1 MSDGENKG
9 ERSESYV
16 VLKLAAD
23 GKLAE
28 GDRELRPRGNNYYR
42 LLKIILRALGK
53 SGAARKCRREI
64 VFPHAGKTE
73 TATGG
78 TNEKIFIRNGE
89 QTLSESTNSE
99 FRKIAEE
106 LLKEIRSK
114 KDTGALAEFL
124 RSKNLEGF
132 VGKATCGHKSDL
144 QLEILDSGTGTPREL
159 GFSIKSYLGA
169 APTLVNA
176 SAATRLE
183 FRLCRNKETGSASTP
198 DMAELA
204 EKFNAM
210 RDELAGAKR
219 KYNWCALLGFLREHD
234 VRLEFS
240 KCVEPIY
247 EANLMTV
254 DSAFPRVLATL
265 VRNHF
270 EFRKSSFADALEKL
284 VADDPL
290 GLRERFTEK
299 FSDENA
305 AGKRNAKTEMP
316 RIIYAG
322 MMKRFLRHCVL
333 GMNAGTLWL
342 GKSEVSGGIIAVRED
357 GNLVSFFAYN
367 FDELD
372 EFLFSNAKFETP
384 SSTRHKF
391 GKIVPADDGN
401 GFVIRLIVQ
410 VRDRN

>member
-1 MSDGENKG
+1 MSGGGNKG

-23 GKLAE
+23 ARLAE
-28 GDRELRPRGNNYYR
+28 GDRALNPRGNNYYR
-42 LLKIILRALGK
+42 LLKIILRALGN
-53 SGAARKCRREI
+53 SGARGARERRREI
-64 VFPHAGKTE
+64 VFPQSKNSAENTD
-73 TATGG
+73 GG
-78 TNEKIFIRNGE
+78 GNGKIFISNGE
-89 QTLSESTNSE
+89 QNLSESTHSE
-99 FRKIAEE
+99 FKKIAEA
-106 LLKEIRSK
+106 LLREIRAK
-114 KDTGALAEFL
+114 KQTGTLAEFL
-124 RSKNLEGF
+124 RAKNLEGF
-132 VGKATCGHKSDL
+132 VGKATNGHKSDL
-144 QLEILDSGTGTPREL
+144 QLEILDSGTGTPRAL

-176 SAATRLE
+176 SAATRIE
-183 FRLCRNKETGSASTP
+183 FRLCGNGNADSPSETEIA
-198 DMAELA
+198 ALA

-210 RDELAGAKR
+210 HEERAGKKR
-219 KYNWCALLGFLREHD
+219 KYEWCELLGFLREHG

-240 KCVEPIY
+240 KCTEPIY

-270 EFRKSSFADALEKL
+270 EFKKSSFADALGQL

-290 GLRERFTEK
+290 GLRERFAEK
-299 FSDENA
+299 FPAENGA
-305 AGKRNAKTEMP
+305 AEMP
-316 RIIYAG
+316 RTIYAG

-333 GMNAGTLWL
+333 GMNANTPWH
-342 GKSEVSGGIIAVRED
+342 GKSEVSGGIIAVRSD
-357 GNLVSFFAYN
+357 GALVSFFAYN

-372 EFLFSNAKFETP
+372 EFLFSNAKFDTP

-391 GKIVPADDGN
+391 GEIVPADDGN
-401 GFVIRLIVQ
+401 GFVLRLIVQ